1 MSRQENLVNRIVE
14 MISER
19 LPSELGEMSQD
30 LRHNLTALI
39 KESLGKMDVVTR
51 EEFDVQEKVLA
62 RTRQRLEDM
71 EQQLHALEQKL
82 KEPSE
87 G

>member
-1 MSRQENLVNRIVE
+1 ME

>member
-1 MSRQENLVNRIVE
+1 MSRQENLVNRIME

>member
-1 MSRQENLVNRIVE
+1 MSRQENLVNLIME
-14 MISER
+14 MLSER

-39 KESLGKMDVVTR
+39 KESLGKIDVVTR
-51 EEFDVQEKVLA
+51 EEFEVKEKVLA

>member
-1 MSRQENLVNRIVE
+1 MSRQENLVNRIME

-82 KEPSE
+82 KEPNE

>member
-1 MSRQENLVNRIVE
+1 MSRQENLVNRIME

-71 EQQLHALEQKL
+71 EQQLHALEQKF